1 MVFSTTELST
11 RNDVGAKEMLTIDFL
26 DETNEVK
33 EDHIELVEKL
43 LQHAAKVENIEDGS
57 EVSIT
62 FVTNDAIHEINRE
75 YRDKDQPTDVI
86 SFALEEMGEG
96 EVAIIGEG
104 IPRVLGD
111 IIISTDRTREQA
123 EQFDHSFERELGFLA
138 VHGFLHLLGYDHM
151 NEEDEKVMFG
161 KQDEILLSFGL
172 NRDTNE
178 RE

>member
-1 MVFSTTELST
+1 MITKI
-11 RNDVGAKEMLTIDFL
+11 GYK
-26 DETNEVK
+26 
-33 EDHIELVEKL
+33 DHIKLVEKL

-123 EQFDHSFERELGFLA
+123 EQFGHSFERELGFLA

-161 KQDEILLSFGL
+161 KQDEILLSYGL
-172 NRDTNE
+172 GRDTNE
-178 RE
+178 RA